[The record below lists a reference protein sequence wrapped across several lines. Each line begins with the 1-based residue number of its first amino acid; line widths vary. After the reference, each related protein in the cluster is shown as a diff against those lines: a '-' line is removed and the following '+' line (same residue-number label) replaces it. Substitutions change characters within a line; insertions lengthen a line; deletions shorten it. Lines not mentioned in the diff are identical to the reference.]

1 MQSFLFET
9 VESIMEFC
17 AICNGQYM
25 HTVYLIT
32 PKCIYL
38 CIIYTFFINFIKYKY
53 PFVALQLQNNLVY

>member
-25 HTVYLIT
+25 HTVYLIAL
-32 PKCIYL
+32 KYIYL

-53 PFVALQLQNNLVY
+53 PFVALQL